1 MSAEDNGAIATSES
15 PLPDEP
21 GYVAPAPKALT
32 EIINADT
39 EDESLQRYEA
49 ASTIYGP
56 NTLQAYLDQYANLTE
71 NLLLVSSNSKTKP
84 QIKQ

>member
-15 PLPDEP
+15 PLPDER

-39 EDESLQRYEA
+39 EDESLQRYKAALLGNA
-49 ASTIYGP
+49 ASASSG
-56 NTLQAYLDQYANLTE
+56 
-71 NLLLVSSNSKTKP
+71 LVVFPDDPRNVIVKR
-84 QIKQ
+84 IW